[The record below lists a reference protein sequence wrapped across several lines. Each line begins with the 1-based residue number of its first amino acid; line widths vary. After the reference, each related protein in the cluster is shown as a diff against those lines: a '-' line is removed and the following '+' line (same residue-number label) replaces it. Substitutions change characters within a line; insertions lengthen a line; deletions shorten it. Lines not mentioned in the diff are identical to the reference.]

1 MKRSKSSVI
10 FLLITL
16 LIVLSACSNSL
27 DKAASIDNNEIS
39 DSTDESALTNDTAT
53 ESSLKSE
60 TNSNDNADKATSSMT
75 NSQRKDDNFE
85 LGINPDKNTLESAEN
100 EIREKK
106 ESQNKDDRIE
116 SNNPNNFMTK
126 HYTKGKIEVEY
137 PEISNGYSDKLNKI
151 NSIIAKDASY
161 IFEKGSYEG
170 ATGEIKYD
178 IPFISDEIVSIT
190 YQGLIS
196 KRSYAYP
203 TYLFY
208 STNVNI
214 QTGEKLT
221 LGDLV
226 TIDEA
231 FIQEFRQG
239 EIISSSSSE
248 QYNTLKKY
256 ISNLSDEELLNSFLK
271 ADKIGSS
278 NVFTYLTD
286 DSIVVI
292 LDVIHVLGDFILV
305 EIPKN
310 NINFK

>member
-1 MKRSKSSVI
+1 
-10 FLLITL
+10 
-16 LIVLSACSNSL
+16 
-27 DKAASIDNNEIS
+27 
-39 DSTDESALTNDTAT
+39 
-53 ESSLKSE
+53 
-60 TNSNDNADKATSSMT
+60 
-75 NSQRKDDNFE
+75 
-85 LGINPDKNTLESAEN
+85 
-100 EIREKK
+100 
-106 ESQNKDDRIE
+106 
-116 SNNPNNFMTK
+116 MTK

-161 IFEKGSYEG
+161 IFEKGSYAG

>member
-1 MKRSKSSVI
+1 MKISKSSVTL
-10 FLLITL
+10 LLITL
-16 LIVLSACSNSL
+16 LIGMSACSNSL
-27 DKAASIDNNEIS
+27 DKVASSDKSEILS
-39 DSTDESALTNDTAT
+39 STDESAT
-53 ESSLKSE
+53 ESSLKPE
-60 TNSNDNADKATSSMT
+60 NNDADKETSAIT
-75 NSQRKDDNFE
+75 NSQGKDNLE
-85 LGINPDKNTLESAEN
+85 RGITPDKNTLESAEN

-106 ESQNKDDRIE
+106 ESQNKDDTIE
-116 SNNPNNFMTK
+116 SKNPNNFMTK

-137 PEISNGYSDKLNKI
+137 PEISNGNSDKLNKI
-151 NSIIAKDASY
+151 NSVIAKDASY

-208 STNVNI
+208 SINVNI
-214 QTGEKLT
+214 QTGEKVT
-221 LGDLV
+221 LGDFV
-226 TIDEA
+226 TIDDA

-248 QYNTLKKY
+248 EYNALKKY
-256 ISNLSDEELLNSFLK
+256 ISDLSNEELLNSFLK

-310 NINFK
+310 NMNFK